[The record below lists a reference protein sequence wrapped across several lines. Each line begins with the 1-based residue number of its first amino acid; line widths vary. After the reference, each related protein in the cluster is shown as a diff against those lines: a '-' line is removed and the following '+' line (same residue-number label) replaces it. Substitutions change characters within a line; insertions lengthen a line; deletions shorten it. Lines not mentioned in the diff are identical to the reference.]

1 MFEIELKNSDEMTI
15 RAKERTVNI
24 NVVQS
29 TIDADLKVGTIRGAG
44 EYEIGDV
51 AIIAKSLKGG
61 GIMYRV
67 DVDGI
72 KIGLVGNTAEIE
84 DLDEL
89 GPIDILGTSNAKFVP
104 VIEPK
109 IVVPMGN
116 MDFAEIKATVKTEK
130 KLKIKNANSLP
141 AIMEI
146 WNLD

>member
-1 MFEIELKNSDEMTI
+1 MFELELKNSDELTI
-15 RAKERTVNI
+15 HAKEKTVNI

-29 TIDADLKVGTIRGAG
+29 TINADLRVGTIRGAG
-44 EYEIGDV
+44 EFEIGDV
-51 AIIAKSLKGG
+51 VILATSLKNG

-72 KIGLVGNTAEIE
+72 KIGLVGNTASIE

-89 GPIDILGTSNAKFVP
+89 GPIDILGTSDSKYVS
-104 VIEPK
+104 VVEPK
-109 IVVPMGN
+109 IVIPMGN
-116 MDFAEIKATVKTEK
+116 MDFSEVKASVKTEK

-141 AIMEI
+141 AVMEV

>member
-1 MFEIELKNSDEMTI
+1 MFELELKNSDELTI
-15 RAKERTVNI
+15 HAKEKTVNI

-29 TIDADLKVGTIRGAG
+29 TINADLRVGTIRGAG

-51 AIIAKSLKGG
+51 VIVATSLKNG
-61 GIMYRV
+61 GIMYRI

-72 KIGLVGNTAEIE
+72 KIGLVGNTASIE

-89 GPIDILGTSNAKFVP
+89 GPIDILGTSDAKYVS
-104 VIEPK
+104 VVEPK
-109 IVVPMGN
+109 IVIPMGN
-116 MDFAEIKATVKTEK
+116 MDFAEIKASVKNEK

-141 AIMEI
+141 AVMEV